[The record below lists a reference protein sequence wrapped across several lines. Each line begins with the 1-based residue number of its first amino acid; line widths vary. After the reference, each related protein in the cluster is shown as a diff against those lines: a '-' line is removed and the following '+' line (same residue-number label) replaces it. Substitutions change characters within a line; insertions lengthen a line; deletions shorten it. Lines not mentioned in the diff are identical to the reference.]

1 MTEKIKKP
9 LYSMSAGELK
19 WDAHSVETNLKKVL
33 EVCTKWKAV
42 LLIDE
47 CDVYLEKRTVSDLQ
61 RNELVSG
68 RFGILAVPVIS
79 G

>member
-1 MTEKIKKP
+1 
-9 LYSMSAGELK
+9 MSARELG
-19 WDAHSVETNLKKVL
+19 WNAASVEANLKKVL

-47 CDVYLEKRTVSDLQ
+47 CDVYLEKRDVSDLQ

-68 RFGILAVPVIS
+68 RSNILA
-79 G
+79 